1 MIESASFPISAMF
14 IFPRLSFGQ
23 SWINGTFILFVVIFA
38 TSSFFYDFYFTT
50 TTSISPSST
59 SSTFSPFS
67 VFSCIA
73 IGQEIVSVMNSA
85 VLKRWL
91 ACIYSCLSH
100 QICCQAERGQDQNCM
115 EKLRHLWQYR
125 QILQR
130 VSVIILLKMG
140 ESRFLFVLLPSYF
153 TRFRMLI
160 GKNGKK
166 NHYIE

>member
-14 IFPRLSFGQ
+14 VFQGYLLGSLGLMAL
-23 SWINGTFILFVVIFA
+23 LFYLLLYLLLLLF
-38 TSSFFYDFYFTT
+38 FTT

-73 IGQEIVSVMNSA
+73 IGLEIVSAMNSA

-100 QICCQAERGQDQNCM
+100 QICCQAERGQD
-115 EKLRHLWQYR
+115 
-125 QILQR
+125 
-130 VSVIILLKMG
+130 
-140 ESRFLFVLLPSYF
+140 
-153 TRFRMLI
+153 
-160 GKNGKK
+160 
-166 NHYIE
+166 